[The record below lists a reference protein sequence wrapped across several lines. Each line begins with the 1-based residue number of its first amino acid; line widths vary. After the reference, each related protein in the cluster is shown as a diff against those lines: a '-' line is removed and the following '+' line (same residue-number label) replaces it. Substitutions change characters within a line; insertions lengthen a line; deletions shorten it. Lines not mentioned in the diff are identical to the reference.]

1 MNRPIEQ
8 SVDEALRALA
18 ANDRQVVVSPRVHA
32 AVMRAWDTRV
42 PVSSGA
48 SADRG
53 ALVRRV
59 ALVAGV
65 AALVVVAVLLRGD
78 PPRVDETAGR
88 ELGYVLVP
96 DPMADPASLQ
106 VVRLRMPR
114 TGLAT
119 LGVPLANP
127 EAEGL
132 VEVELL
138 VGEDG
143 VARAIRRAVPVTTV
157 EMSGGRR
164 R

>member
-1 MNRPIEQ
+1 MNRPIEP
-8 SVDEALRALA
+8 SVDEALRTLA
-18 ANDRQVVVSPRVHA
+18 ADDRQVVVPPRVHA
-32 AVMRAWDTRV
+32 SVMRAWDARV
-42 PVSSGA
+42 LAPSGE
-48 SADRG
+48 SADRA

-65 AALVVVAVLLRGD
+65 AALVVFAVLFRGD

-127 EAEGL
+127 EAEGV
-132 VEVELL
+132 VELELL

-143 VARAIRRAVPVTTV
+143 VARAIRRAALVTTA
-157 EMSGGRR
+157 EMSGRR
-164 R
+164 RR